1 MTSVA
6 IVDDNYAFVLELSA
20 MVNSVPGF
28 TVMGQFKNGIEIIT
42 YCKSQKQLPDIIL
55 MDIEMPRFD
64 GIQTTDYLTTYFPDI
79 KIAAVSS
86 YIEKSLI
93 EDILI
98 CGGFG
103 YIFKTTAK
111 QDKQLIA
118 MPSFKPVL
126 ANALHSLAM
135 GNEYIDERFAN
146 SWKISPRA
154 ELMQERLNEKGAQLQ
169 RYNLSKIEQEL
180 ILLSGAEMS
189 YTELGVL
196 NNKSPRTIE
205 GQINKT
211 VKKLQSDKG
220 KEGVFIFSL
229 RNGLVKIAKFF
240 KKDNN

>member
-86 YIEKSLI
+86 YGDKNFIEEILTCGALGYVFKSR
-93 EDILI
+93 
-98 CGGFG
+98 
-103 YIFKTTAK
+103 AK
-111 QDKQLIA
+111 QDNKFFIL
-118 MPSFKPVL
+118 PDFKPIL
-126 ANALHSLAM
+126 ANALYSLAM
-135 GNEYIDERFAN
+135 GNEYIDERFA
-146 SWKISPRA
+146 KIYEVAPRA
-154 ELMQERLNEKGAQLQ
+154 VLMQERLNEKGAQLQ

-205 GQINKT
+205 GQINMT